1 LFFRSEGK
9 KRKKGLGRKTIKIM
23 SKLEE
28 SFAHRIAQYLDGWT
42 YIPDIEGRDCTELK
56 HSCGAAIAIEW
67 ARSAGHNPFL
77 VVTTEWRA
85 ASNRE
90 IDLRTYLYPSSPKTQ
105 FCFKS
110 GIDVENPQKLAQSI
124 KVRVLKQYLPMYE
137 SAVAKLE
144 EKMDKQK
151 VAAQTVQ
158 ELIAQHPH
166 VTSEV
171 AGKTKTGFEFFRENQ
186 RVAWISG
193 NLSHDAK
200 GDLVGFFQAHDLT
213 HSQIQKI
220 LEVLVG
226 KPPQEVEGTVHVS
239 VPEIHTGAYAVE
251 GDVTPEQA
259 IEAVKDRSAIANYLG
274 SEYSRDLDS
283 STWEVSE

>member
-1 LFFRSEGK
+1 
-9 KRKKGLGRKTIKIM
+9 M
-23 SKLEE
+23 PKLEE
-28 SFAHRIAQYLDGWT
+28 SFAQRIAQYLDGWT
-42 YIPDIEGRDCTELK
+42 YTPDTEGRDCTELE
-56 HSCGAAIAIEW
+56 HSCGAAIVIEW
-67 ARSAGHNPFL
+67 SHQTGRESSL
-77 VVTTEWRA
+77 IVTTEWRA
-85 ASNRE
+85 NDDRA

-105 FCFKS
+105 FCFTR
-110 GIDVENPQKLAQSI
+110 GIDVDNPQKLAQSI
-124 KVRVLKQYLPMYE
+124 QVRVLKHYLPLYQ
-137 SAVAKLE
+137 SAIAKLE
-144 EKMDKQK
+144 EKLDKQK
-151 VAAQTVQ
+151 VAAQAVQ

-171 AGKTKTGFEFFRENQ
+171 AGKTKTGFEFFSENQ

-239 VPEIHTGAYAVE
+239 VPEMHTGTYVVE
-251 GDVTPEQA
+251 GNVTSEQA
-259 IEAVKDRSAIANYLG
+259 IESVRERSSNAHYLG
-274 SEYSRDLDS
+274 SEYSRDMDS
-283 STWEVSE
+283 STWEVEKPE